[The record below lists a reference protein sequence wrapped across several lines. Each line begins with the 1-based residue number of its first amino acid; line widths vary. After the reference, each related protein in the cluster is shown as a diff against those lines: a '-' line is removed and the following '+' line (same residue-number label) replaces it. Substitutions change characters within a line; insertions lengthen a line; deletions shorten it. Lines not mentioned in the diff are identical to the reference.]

1 MTSSA
6 SSSSQIPLLRYFD
19 IRGKAEAI
27 RLLWEEAGQEYKV
40 RRPFVIFL
48 FRLSSSPNSN

>member
-1 MTSSA
+1 MSTA
-6 SSSSQIPLLRYFD
+6 SSQSSIPVLHYFD

-40 RRPFVIFL
+40 PIRFISNMKIFKL
-48 FRLSSSPNSN
+48 RLKKTL